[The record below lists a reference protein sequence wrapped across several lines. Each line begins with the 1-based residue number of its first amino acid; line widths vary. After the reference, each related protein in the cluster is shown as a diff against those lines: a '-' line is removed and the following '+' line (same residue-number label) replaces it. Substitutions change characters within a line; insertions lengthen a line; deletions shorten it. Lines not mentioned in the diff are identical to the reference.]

1 MWGRLVRACG
11 RPDAAYAQPP
21 HVRERPR
28 PAEGAGLNQH
38 LRLPAA
44 EPGRTRS
51 GARSRCRGA
60 PDPTNEILVSHVFE
74 IEDPIRF
81 RPGPPAFVPALHEVG
96 PGWIGRWNVVLER
109 ETSMYASRAFPIV
122 LLASVA
128 CLFGFG
134 ACGDG
139 TGVVSDETVE
149 IPTFDCMEAGVNAD
163 PFTVAD
169 ALLLNTPDHEDPND
183 YSWNASDV
191 VPITLDGETISVEG
205 GGATVSGSTV
215 TITSAGT
222 YAISGTLNDGQ
233 IVVTAD
239 DTSLVQLIFD
249 GMSIANS
256 ADTAIVIS
264 DARRA
269 VIWLA
274 DGTVNSVTDGATYP
288 EDVDQNAAI
297 FSKSNLSIAGDGSLT
312 VNGQYN
318 DGLTSKDG
326 LVIAGGHITVTAPD
340 DGIRG
345 KDYLVVRG
353 ASIAVTAGGDGLKSD
368 EDGDAT
374 LGYVL
379 VADGNID
386 ITAGGDGIQA
396 ETDALLAGGTLLL
409 RSGGGS
415 SATIDTSLS
424 AKGVKGTI
432 AVVVDTGDITVDAAD
447 DGIHSDSLVVING
460 GTITIATGDD
470 GVHSDAF
477 LVVNNGDITVTQS
490 YEGIEN
496 TEGDMTI
503 NGGRIRITS
512 SDDGINV
519 AGAGDVG
526 RPGPGL
532 SAGMYHLYVNAGY
545 IVSDAKGDGVD
556 VNGSIV
562 MNGGCL
568 LVHGPTVNFDSA
580 IDYDGSFNMT
590 GGFLAAAGSVGMAQG
605 PGASSAQYSVLLAF
619 GATQAAGTLVHI
631 QSRAGN
637 AVLDFVPSREFQSL
651 AFSSPRLESGMTYDV
666 YLGGTATGSVTDG
679 LYQGG
684 TYTPGSLAG
693 SFTVSATASAAGQ

>member
-1 MWGRLVRACG
+1 
-11 RPDAAYAQPP
+11 
-21 HVRERPR
+21 
-28 PAEGAGLNQH
+28 
-38 LRLPAA
+38 
-44 EPGRTRS
+44 
-51 GARSRCRGA
+51 
-60 PDPTNEILVSHVFE
+60 
-74 IEDPIRF
+74 
-81 RPGPPAFVPALHEVG
+81 
-96 PGWIGRWNVVLER
+96 
-109 ETSMYASRAFPIV
+109 MYESRAFSMIV
-122 LLASVA
+122 LSSVA
-128 CLFGFG
+128 WLCGVV

-149 IPTFDCMEAGVNAD
+149 IATFDCVEAGVNAD

-169 ALLLNTPDHEDPND
+169 ALALNTPDHEDATD
-183 YSWNASDV
+183 YTWNESDV
-191 VPITLDGETISVEG
+191 VSITLDGATISVDG
-205 GGATVSGSTV
+205 AGATVSGSTV
-215 TITSAGT
+215 TITAAGT
-222 YAISGTLNDGQ
+222 YAISGTLNNGQ

-239 DTSLVQLIFD
+239 DTSLVQLVFD

-256 ADTAIVIS
+256 EDAAIVIS

-288 EDVDQNAAI
+288 ADVDQNAAI
-297 FSKSNLSIAGDGSLT
+297 FSKSNLSIAGDGTLLVS
-312 VNGQYN
+312 GQHN

-353 ASIAVTAGGDGLKSD
+353 GTIEVTAGGDGLKSD
-368 EDGDAT
+368 EDGDAA
-374 LGYVL
+374 LGYVV

-386 ITAGGDGIQA
+386 ITADGDGIQA

-432 AVVVDTGDITVDAAD
+432 SVVVDAGDITVDAAD

-460 GTITIATGDD
+460 GTITISTGDD
-470 GVHSDAF
+470 GLHSDAF
-477 LVVNNGDITVTQS
+477 LVVNSGDITVTES

-503 NGGRIRITS
+503 NGGRIHVTS

-526 RPGPGL
+526 RPGPGM
-532 SAGMYHLYVNAGY
+532 SAGIYHLYVNAGY

-556 VNGSIV
+556 VNGSIA
-562 MNGGCL
+562 MSGGCL
-568 LVHGPTVNFDSA
+568 LIHGPTVDFDSA
-580 IDYDGSFNMT
+580 IDYDGSFSMT

-605 PGASSAQYSVLLAF
+605 PGSSSAQYSVLLTF
-619 GATQAAGTLVHI
+619 GSIQAAGTLVHI
-631 QSRAGN
+631 QSRAGD
-637 AVLDFVPSREFQSL
+637 AVLDFVPSREFRSL
-651 AFSSPRLESGMTYDV
+651 AFSSPRLESDITYDV
-666 YLGGTATGSVTDG
+666 YLGGTATGDLTDG

-693 SFTVSATASAAGQ
+693 SFEVSASANPAGQ